1 MKEIYFINHNAERW
15 KSFEI
20 ILEDPQK
27 AEPDKLADLFI
38 QVTDDLSY
46 ARTFFPGGESASY
59 LNGLAARLQAL
70 IYRSK
75 SVKKGR
81 IKKFFLFDY
90 PLLIGQNTKYI
101 YYSLI
106 IFAVS
111 VLIGI
116 VSSLNDSSYVRLILG
131 DSYVNMTLSNMDK
144 GDALAVYK
152 HMGAFDSFLGISM
165 NNIYV
170 AFMAFVMG
178 CFTAF
183 GTGYFLLKNG
193 IMLGAFHVFLYQ
205 HGYFV
210 DSVFTIWIHG
220 TLEIFAII
228 VAGAGGIIIGNSI
241 IFPGTYSRLQSF
253 TLGVRRGI
261 KIVTGLVP
269 VFIVAAFLEGFVTR
283 HTHMPVWIKITVIII
298 SLSFIIFYFFIYP
311 NRLLLKT
318 KTYGK

>member
-15 KSFEI
+15 KSFET
-20 ILEDPQK
+20 ILKNPQK
-27 AEPDKLADLFI
+27 AEPDQLADLFI

-46 ARTFFPGGESASY
+46 ARTFFPGGESAIF
-59 LNGLAARLQAL
+59 LNGLAAKLQAL

-81 IKKFFLFDY
+81 IKRFFLFDY
-90 PLLIGQNTKYI
+90 PLLIAQNRKYI

-106 IFAVS
+106 IFIVS
-111 VLIGI
+111 VLIGTI
-116 VSSLNDSSYVRLILG
+116 SSLNDSTYIRLILG
-131 DSYVNMTLSNMDK
+131 DSYVNMTLSNMEK

-170 AFMAFVMG
+170 AFMTFVMG

-193 IMLGAFHVFLYQ
+193 IMLGAFHVFLSQ
-205 HGYFV
+205 HGFFA

-220 TLEIFAII
+220 TLEIFSII

-253 TLGVRRGI
+253 TLGVRKGI

-283 HTHMPVWIKITVIII
+283 HTHMPLWIKITIITI
-298 SLSFIIFYFFIYP
+298 SLSFIIFYFFVYP
-311 NRLLLKT
+311 GQLLIKT
-318 KTYGK
+318 KAYGK